1 MVEINASK
9 YYVWGRVRRSA
20 VDYVS
25 YIAHLVPGKQGINN
39 NIKNRLAHRVAFISS
54 IFSSTYILVFPKAP
68 HHRSILYSVQPTK
81 MPTAT
86 PKTSRHNRYTTTDN
100 KDNDIPTLDQ
110 QLPPYEPPIAPL
122 TVDSQH
128 ALANLTQSYKLKTLQ
143 THITHAVEKLGD
155 SAAQVNERLTDAR
168 ERYTRYMARKRS
180 RSQYENENYGGGDG
194 GEGGQDEEDEE
205 VQRIKRTEEQVH
217 AITERLE
224 SEMRGIVDTEVK
236 AGRLIS
242 ILADLG
248 KEAEVASTTTQRRQ
262 PRDTRRRRTP
272 NPDSDEDEQDEDY
285 QDTQQSQPQFQQAV
299 EPPSRKL
306 THQLTTE
313 TTNWQSLSLTQ
324 RYSTNN
330 TYIGF
335 YRMVHDAKHPGDDIP
350 PLPHASTWFRHL
362 EDPSTAAAPP
372 PSQRPQTRRHQSTP
386 AEDDEDIAIESERVS
401 LKCPL
406 TLLTF
411 QEPLT
416 SRKCPHSFEK
426 QAIMD
431 MIAHSPMMVPG
442 GGGDRRNRVRAVKC
456 PVCSVVLTQEDL
468 KRDAVLERRVRRMQ
482 RQQEEE
488 DEDEDED
495 EDRGESNRRK
505 RSRAQRKSGI
515 TLASDDEDE
524 DEEDDDDE
532 EEAQPVRVKQEKAM
546 PRAPSAL

>member
-1 MVEINASK
+1 
-9 YYVWGRVRRSA
+9 
-20 VDYVS
+20 
-25 YIAHLVPGKQGINN
+25 
-39 NIKNRLAHRVAFISS
+39 
-54 IFSSTYILVFPKAP
+54 
-68 HHRSILYSVQPTK
+68 
-81 MPTAT
+81 MPTAMPT
-86 PKTSRHNRYTTTDN
+86 PSRHSRYSTTDTATSDN
-100 KDNDIPTLDQ
+100 DNDIPTLDT
-110 QLPPYEPPIAPL
+110 QLPPYEPPLAPL
-122 TVDSQH
+122 TANSQH
-128 ALANLTQSYKLKTLQ
+128 ALANLAQSHKLKALQ

-180 RSQYENENYGGGDG
+180 RSQYENDGEVDDDG
-194 GEGGQDEEDEE
+194 GDEEDEE

-217 AITERLE
+217 AITEKLE

-236 AGRLIS
+236 AGGLIS

-248 KEAEVASTTTQRRQ
+248 KEAETASTTTQRQQ
-262 PRDTRRRRTP
+262 PRNTRRRRNP
-272 NPDSDEDEQDEDY
+272 NPDSDEDEDEEDEDEEDEDY
-285 QDTQQSQPQFQQAV
+285 QETQQQAV
-299 EPPSRKL
+299 EPPSQKL

-313 TTNWQSLSLTQ
+313 TQNWNTLSLTQ

-431 MIAHSPMMVPG
+431 MVAHSPMMVPG
-442 GGGDRRNRVRAVKC
+442 DGGDRRNRVRAVKC

-495 EDRGESNRRK
+495 EDRGEGNRRK

-515 TLASDDEDE
+515 TVASDDED
-524 DEEDDDDE
+524 DDDDDDDEEVEEE

-546 PRAPSAL
+546 SRAPSAL

>member
-1 MVEINASK
+1 
-9 YYVWGRVRRSA
+9 
-20 VDYVS
+20 
-25 YIAHLVPGKQGINN
+25 
-39 NIKNRLAHRVAFISS
+39 
-54 IFSSTYILVFPKAP
+54 
-68 HHRSILYSVQPTK
+68 

-86 PKTSRHNRYTTTDN
+86 ATPSRHSRYSTTDTTTYDD
-100 KDNDIPTLDQ
+100 DNDIPTLDQ
-110 QLPPYEPPIAPL
+110 QLPPYEPPLAPL
-122 TVDSQH
+122 TANSQH
-128 ALANLTQSYKLKTLQ
+128 ALANLAQSHKLKVLQ

-180 RSQYENENYGGGDG
+180 RSQYENDG
-194 GEGGQDEEDEE
+194 GEDGDEEDEE

-217 AITERLE
+217 AITEKLE

-236 AGRLIS
+236 AGSLIS

-248 KEAEVASTTTQRRQ
+248 KEAEIASTTTQRQQYRN
-262 PRDTRRRRTP
+262 TRRRRNP
-272 NPDSDEDEQDEDY
+272 NPEDDSENEENEQDEDY
-285 QDTQQSQPQFQQAV
+285 QETQQSQSQQAV
-299 EPPSRKL
+299 EPPSQKL

-313 TTNWQSLSLTQ
+313 TTNWNTLSLTQ

-362 EDPSTAAAPP
+362 EDPSIAAAPSQ
-372 PSQRPQTRRHQSTP
+372 SQRRHTRRRQSTP
-386 AEDDEDIAIESERVS
+386 AEDDEEIAIESERVS

-426 QAIMD
+426 QAILD

-442 GGGDRRNRVRAVKC
+442 SDGDRRNRVRAVKC

-482 RQQEEE
+482 RQQEE

-495 EDRGESNRRK
+495 EDRGQGNQRK

-515 TLASDDEDE
+515 TVASDDD
-524 DEEDDDDE
+524 

-546 PRAPSAL
+546 SRAL